1 MKSLYQDYP
10 NIHVVNLEKLSPM
23 SWHDDQRWFW
33 RDLPQIQDNGLWY
46 PLLYYKVT
54 PVWWNNKFASWKSAY
69 PSWDKINPPVINED
83 GNIWA
88 LKMGTNRLT
97 ALKFLGY
104 NTCDTICFKTANALI
119 KVGVYFR
126 EEDPLHVELRRN
138 ELL

>member
-1 MKSLYQDYP
+1 MKSQYQDYP
-10 NIHVVNLEKLSPM
+10 DIHVVELEKLSPM
-23 SWHDDQRWFW
+23 SWHNDQRWFW
-33 RDLPQIQDNGLWY
+33 RDLTQIQDDGLWY

-54 PVWWNNKFASWKSAY
+54 PMWWNNKFASWKSAY

-104 NTCDTICFKTANALI
+104 NTCDTICFKTANDLI

-126 EEDPLHVELRRN
+126 EEDPLHN

>member
-126 EEDPLHVELRRN
+126 EEDPLHN